1 MRTNWMWRVV
11 TAAAVLAATASP
23 AVSAD
28 GADGTSSCTAGTGP
42 YQRQLERHL
51 KLPQDGRQSPA
62 DCEAIRAFQARSGL
76 VPASGYAGYPT
87 YRMALVAQ
95 AARNPNAGRRCP
107 VSSYQVACV
116 DLARQLMWVQKGK
129 RVLYAPVPVRSGRD
143 GYETRTGTHRVHL
156 RHKDH
161 YSSLYNRSPM
171 PYAQFFDGGQAF
183 HGSYGDLFKGG
194 SHGCVNLR
202 VGDARRLWGVLKK
215 GDRVVV
221 WGTRPGIVREA
232 GPGA

>member
-1 MRTNWMWRVV
+1 MRTYGMWRVATAV
-11 TAAAVLAATASP
+11 TVLAGALLPGTAA
-23 AVSAD
+23 
-28 GADGTSSCTAGTGP
+28 GADETPCTAGTGP

-51 KLPQDGRQSPA
+51 RLPEDGRQSPA
-62 DCEAIRAFQARSGL
+62 DCRAISAFQARSDL
-76 VPASGYAGYPT
+76 FPANGYASYPT
-87 YRMALVAQ
+87 YRMMLVAR
-95 AARNPNAGRRCP
+95 AAANPNAGRRCP
-107 VSSYQVACV
+107 VNSHLVACV

-129 RVLYAPVPVRSGRD
+129 RILYRPVPIRSGRD
-143 GYETRTGTHRVHL
+143 GYETRTGSHRVHL

-171 PYAQFFDGGQAF
+171 PYSQFFDGGQAF

-202 VGDARRLWGVLKK
+202 VGDARRLWGVLRK

-221 WGTRPGIVREA
+221 WGTRPGVVREV

>member
-23 AVSAD
+23 AASA
-28 GADGTSSCTAGTGP
+28 ADGTSPCTAGTGP

-76 VPASGYAGYPT
+76 SPANGYAGYPA

-95 AARNPNAGRRCP
+95 AARNPNAARRCP
-107 VSSYQVACV
+107 VSSHRVACV

-129 RVLYAPVPVRSGRD
+129 RVLYTPVPIRSGRD
-143 GYETRTGTHRVHL
+143 GYETRTGTHRVYL

-183 HGSYGDLFKGG
+183 HGSYGNLFKGG

-202 VGDARRLWGVLKK
+202 VSDARRLWGVLKK

-221 WGTRPGIVREA
+221 WGTRPGIVREV